1 MDKNQELCRLLGL
14 PWHEHV
20 SQKFMDDL
28 NYSTCSCG
36 NSFPSIVSLYN
47 HLKHKN
53 PDYTSDAGKVQLLR
67 EMRKR
72 KDWVMFIGKICSTYR
87 IGREY
92 VLYILDDYILNT
104 TGKLGDVVIE
114 WLRRR

>member
-36 NSFPSIVSLYN
+36 NSFPSIASLYK
-47 HLKHKN
+47 HLKRMN
-53 PDYTSDAGKVQLLR
+53 PDYTSDAGRVRLLR

-72 KDWVMFIGKICSTYR
+72 EDWSRFKHDALCMPGYDS
-87 IGREY
+87 GH
-92 VLYILDDYILNT
+92 DDIPIYLILNT
-104 TGKLGDVVIE
+104 IGKLRDVVIE